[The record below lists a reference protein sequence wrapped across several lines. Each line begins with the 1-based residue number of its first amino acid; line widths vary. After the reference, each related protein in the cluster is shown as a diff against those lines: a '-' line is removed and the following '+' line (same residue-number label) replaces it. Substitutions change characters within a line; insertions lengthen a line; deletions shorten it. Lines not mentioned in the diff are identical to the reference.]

1 MPSVFQKNVG
11 KAFISVEDL
20 TQL

>member
-1 MPSVFQKNVG
+1 MPSVFPKNVG